1 VADQTFRK
9 YNPALVGKFGLTAS
23 HVILAHSDQTRRF
36 GMDALIDFF
45 TLRPVFTFFGLKLV
59 WYAYLLHTL
68 VQLYVSYA
76 EISQLLA
83 QRNLSLLAWS
93 PNAVPLILGIV
104 AQVAIVRVLL
114 EVAATIL
121 LTPKRS
127 GS

>member
-1 VADQTFRK
+1 
-9 YNPALVGKFGLTAS
+9 
-23 HVILAHSDQTRRF
+23 
-36 GMDALIDFF
+36 MDALIDFF